1 LRPGN
6 TAFKGQLKLVNGF
19 ERYTWIHAFK
29 KKAISLVPDTW
40 DISRFKTVSGLL
52 DHPAY
57 WLKVGPKRVIHRFT
71 EI

>member
-1 LRPGN
+1 MVS
-6 TAFKGQLKLVNGF
+6 KD
-19 ERYTWIHAFK
+19 IHGYMRLK

-57 WLKVGPKRVIHRFT
+57 WLKVGPKRAIHRFT